1 MTVILFLQKSLGL
14 TVQDSV
20 NLPPITLACLPLH
33 ETGLPL
39 WSCILA
45 LCHHVHWQPVESL
58 ALVLSQDLV
67 PLSIVWT
74 YSLPPCPESG
84 LGALCP

>member
-1 MTVILFLQKSLGL
+1 MNLSNSACNPTALLFLGL

-39 WSCILA
+39 WSCTLA
-45 LCHHVHWQPVESL
+45 LCHHVYCLPGAVWSLL
-58 ALVLSQDLV
+58 ALVLSQDLMPFV
-67 PLSIVWT
+67 HSTDVQPFALS
-74 YSLPPCPESG
+74 
-84 LGALCP
+84 

>member
-45 LCHHVHWQPVESL
+45 LCHHVTGNVESL
-58 ALVLSQDLV
+58 ALVLRQDWCLC
-67 PLSIVWT
+67 PEYGPTALA
-74 YSLPPCPESG
+74 PCPESG